1 MNSFPF
7 RLFLFTLAFLLIGS
21 MALDAAQARG
31 GLVVQLGAGDS
42 AAAVRSAR
50 TGRFVVNVLDAD
62 GARVQR
68 VRAALMKAGVYGLVS
83 ADKLDDA
90 KHLPYTENLVN
101 EVEVHALGQ
110 TPLAEV
116 FRVLVP
122 RGFVTVSPRAGVKEA
137 QLKAAGF
144 EAISRA
150 KDGGLMARKPWPGN
164 MDSWTHSRHGASGN
178 AVSLDT
184 AVGPP
189 ERVRWVA
196 AAMEEVEGLVS
207 DEGRNFY
214 GGVLARDSFNGLR
227 LWHRDLMRGEV
238 NDANFS
244 LPRLSGNRARPVA
257 SGKFLF
263 AIVKGKLIALE
274 AATGKVTREY
284 PGMGEPNEVI
294 HHRNIII
301 ASDDKQVRAFS
312 TQTAKQLWQHDA
324 GDPRNLAAAEDTVS
338 FIRGRLKRGEP
349 AEAMAVNLQT

>member
-1 MNSFPF
+1 MNSFSC
-7 RLFLFTLAFLLIGS
+7 RSVRFLFGLAFLLIGS
-21 MALDAAQARG
+21 VALNAAQARG
-31 GLVVQLGAGDS
+31 GLVVQLGASDT
-42 AAAVRSAR
+42 AAAAQLAG
-50 TGRFVVNVLDAD
+50 TGRFVVQVLDAD
-62 GARVQR
+62 GAKVQQA
-68 VRAALMKAGVYGLVS
+68 RAALTKAGVYGLVS
-83 ADKLDDA
+83 AEKLDDPR
-90 KHLPYTENLVN
+90 HLPYTENLVN
-101 EVEVHALGQ
+101 EVAVRALGGM
-110 TPLAEV
+110 PLAEV

-122 RGFVTVSPRAGVKEA
+122 RGFVTASPRAGVNEA

-150 KDGGLMARKPWPGN
+150 KDGGLFARKPWPEN
-164 MDSWTHSRHGASGN
+164 MDTWTHSRHGASGN

-263 AIVKGKLIALE
+263 AIVKGKL
-274 AATGKVTREY
+274 V
-284 PGMGEPNEVI
+284 
-294 HHRNIII
+294 
-301 ASDDKQVRAFS
+301 
-312 TQTAKQLWQHDA
+312 
-324 GDPRNLAAAEDTVS
+324 
-338 FIRGRLKRGEP
+338 
-349 AEAMAVNLQT
+349 